1 MKDRAYEIAINSKYD
16 GYQRGLASMVYK
28 LFDKKMG
35 SGAINKTGVNLN
47 VALAQEL
54 LKPLI
59 KKFKSRKVYA
69 RFKNNICATDLAEM
83 GSLFSKN
90 WDVRYLLCV
99 IDAFTKY
106 VGVKPLKNKKQTV
119 LNGFVGI
126 VNESKPK
133 PNKLWVDQEKEFYN
147 NLMQK
152 WLDDNDIVMHSTH
165 NEGK

>member
-16 GYQRGLASMVYK
+16 GYQRGLASLVYK

-47 VALAQEL
+47 VVLAQEL

-90 WDVRYLLCV
+90 
-99 IDAFTKY
+99 
-106 VGVKPLKNKKQTV
+106 
-119 LNGFVGI
+119 
-126 VNESKPK
+126 
-133 PNKLWVDQEKEFYN
+133 
-147 NLMQK
+147 
-152 WLDDNDIVMHSTH
+152 
-165 NEGK
+165 